1 MANLEQ
7 MKEEALKRMEKL
19 KLHKNVL
26 EDFKNGVLNKSERQN
41 AIFNGILY
49 HLDKEEEKDVIQK
62 IKEFEEKYGGIVY
75 HVIMTRT
82 TMGLMYSCLY
92 VSKHEDEWQMDNG
105 DLEQGY
111 CYAYVYNKDCP
122 DCSEIGSIGIN
133 PVNGGLERIA

>member
-75 HVIMTRT
+75 HVIMDKIKAFKCD
-82 TMGLMYSCLY
+82 GC
-92 VSKHEDEWQMDNG
+92 KHLNDKLPIVHQK
-105 DLEQGY
+105 L
-111 CYAYVYNKDCP
+111 
-122 DCSEIGSIGIN
+122 
-133 PVNGGLERIA
+133 L

>member
-7 MKEEALKRMEKL
+7 MKEEAFKRMRML
-19 KLHKNVL
+19 KLHENVL
-26 EDFKNGVLNKSERQN
+26 KDFEKGVLNKSERQN

-49 HLDKEEEKDVIQK
+49 HLNEEEEEDVIQK

-75 HVIMTRT
+75 HVIMTNT
-82 TMGLMYSCLY
+82 QNGLMYSCLY
-92 VSKHEDEWQMDNG
+92 VSKHDDEWDMDNE
-105 DLEQGY
+105 DLKQGY

-122 DCSEIGSIGIN
+122 DCSEVGSIGIR